1 MNRYESYLREVRM
14 TGDEAAKI
22 LGLTDKATAED
33 VKTAYRKASMANH
46 PDRGGS
52 VDKMQDVNAAY
63 AVLKNGY
70 GGGAAKSYQSYAAEA
85 AARREEYTAMTKTAK
100 EYFVNTFNA
109 TAFADYFAK
118 LFDKKFT
125 VAARASNNDSYA
137 HAEWTFTSED
147 SETWFKVTMSAYFAT
162 IKQARDSMLGGRPD
176 MAPIPFY
183 AEVDFMTN
191 NRKQTIKK
199 RDYSTKVDAKVF
211 SDPEILFPKDKIAKG
226 KKNTSSKFARRHFET
241 ALKAKF
247 PTMTQSGND
256 YFFKL
261 SSGIEVH
268 MYRMTFMR
276 QGVYSLGTIRGTDK
290 TRGRAS
296 VFMIP
301 ESEAALIML
310 VDLLK
315 SIDKLP
321 TVAAVEAQIDAQKDG
336 FEGTYPE

>member
-1 MNRYESYLREVRM
+1 
-14 TGDEAAKI
+14 
-22 LGLTDKATAED
+22 
-33 VKTAYRKASMANH
+33 MANH

-52 VDKMQDVNAAY
+52 VEKMQDVNAAY

-85 AARREEYTAMTKTAK
+85 AARRDEYTAMCKNAK
-100 EYFVNTFNA
+100 DYFVNTFNT
-109 TAFADYFAK
+109 TAFVDYFEK
-118 LFDKKFT
+118 LIGKKFT
-125 VAARASNNDSYA
+125 VDAKSSSNDSYA
-137 HAEWTFTSED
+137 HAIWTFTSED
-147 SETWFKVTMSAYFAT
+147 SETWFKVSLSAYFAT

-256 YFFKL
+256 YFFNL
-261 SSGIEVH
+261 SSGIKLH
-268 MYRMTFMR
+268 MFRTTFMKKGAYNFGALR
-276 QGVYSLGTIRGTDK
+276 GPNKESGNYGFYTVPETESSLI
-290 TRGRAS
+290 
-296 VFMIP
+296 
-301 ESEAALIML
+301 LL
-310 VDLLK
+310 VALLK
-315 SIDKLP
+315 AIDKLP
-321 TVAAVEAQIDAQKDG
+321 TVASVGAAIDSQKDA
-336 FEGTYPE
+336 FSNTWDE